1 MMNAEKFSRLVER
14 RRRCL
19 ATPDAASEDASMGAA
34 AVAATCAEVSADT
47 KDPEAA

>member
-1 MMNAEKFSRLVER
+1 MNAEKSSRLVER

-34 AVAATCAEVSADT
+34 AAAATCAEVSADT